1 MVMVKCLE
9 SSRTV
14 NSDDQARRIDKT
26 RTPNVRNLKHVTL
39 IAAEIQL
46 SIVQIFARVKKNY
59 MDFNICPSYL
69 CHLV

>member
-46 SIVQIFARVKKNY
+46 LIV
-59 MDFNICPSYL
+59 
-69 CHLV
+69 